1 MIFVLRSCFS
11 FCQFDFSIFDNTTK
25 PRPSRGKRSKKYPA
39 IKPSY
44 ESTSIPRLYFG
55 KFARN
60 LGRDGHAICF
70 PTSCSICRYNSNSLF
85 EKFRTQDLKFTFSL
99 LFAIHFLWCKS
110 KNLVWNVVFFVCVAA
125 GTNTHSVDFRKSA
138 GGFIHGF
145 RYTGKFDLN
154 LAESSIYLDIGIC

>member
-11 FCQFDFSIFDNTTK
+11 FYQFDFSIFDNTTK

-55 KFARN
+55 RFARN

-70 PTSCSICRYNSNSLF
+70 PTSCSICRYNSHTLF
-85 EKFRTQDLKFTFSL
+85 EKFRTQNLKVTFSL
-99 LFAIHFLWCKS
+99 LFGTYIYFLWCKS
-110 KNLVWNVVFFVCVAA
+110 KNLVWNVVFLFALQLEQTPILLTSENQQ
-125 GTNTHSVDFRKSA
+125 GDSFT
-138 GGFIHGF
+138 GFD
-145 RYTGKFDLN
+145 TLVN
-154 LAESSIYLDIGIC
+154 LI

>member
-1 MIFVLRSCFS
+1 MIVVLRSCFS
-11 FCQFDFSIFDNTTK
+11 FYQFDFSIFDNTTK

-70 PTSCSICRYNSNSLF
+70 PTSCSICRYNSHTLF
-85 EKFRTQDLKFTFSL
+85 EKFRTQNLKVTFSL
-99 LFAIHFLWCKS
+99 LFGTYIYFLWCKS
-110 KNLVWNVVFFVCVAA
+110 KNLVWNVVFLFALQLEQTLILLTSENQQ
-125 GTNTHSVDFRKSA
+125 GDSFT
-138 GGFIHGF
+138 GFD
-145 RYTGKFDLN
+145 TLVN
-154 LAESSIYLDIGIC
+154 LI

>member
-1 MIFVLRSCFS
+1 MNFVLRNCFS

-60 LGRDGHAICF
+60 LGRDAICF

-85 EKFRTQDLKFTFSL
+85 KKFRTQDLKVTFSL

-110 KNLVWNVVFFVCVAA
+110 KNLVWNVVFLFALQLEQTPILLTSENQQ
-125 GTNTHSVDFRKSA
+125 GDSFT
-138 GGFIHGF
+138 GFD
-145 RYTGKFDLN
+145 TLVN
-154 LAESSIYLDIGIC
+154 LI